1 MSSYLP
7 KITENI
13 DASRRVLLYYV
24 IDSNQFLVLGY
35 HNNKL
40 TMSKTVLNL
49 VEAQYFTDRYLAGSN
64 DNLEGI

>member
-7 KITENI
+7 TITENS

-24 IDSNQFLVLGY
+24 IDSDQFLVLGY
-35 HNNKL
+35 LNDNL

-49 VEAQYFTDRYLAGSN
+49 VEAQYCTDRYLSGSN